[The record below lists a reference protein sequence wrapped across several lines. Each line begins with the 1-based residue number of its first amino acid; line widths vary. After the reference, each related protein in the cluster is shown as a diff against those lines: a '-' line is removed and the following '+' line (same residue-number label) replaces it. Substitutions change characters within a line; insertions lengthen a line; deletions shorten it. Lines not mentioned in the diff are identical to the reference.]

1 MNKKNLL
8 YGLLSIAVI
17 ATLIGCDLFRDLLKL
32 NKDEIPTELPAETQ
46 TGANTFGCYINDTIL
61 FVKDGIAPFMHRSIY
76 AEFNRKDSLLFLYA
90 YSNLGQIS
98 LNISNNIH
106 VGEGE
111 SAPMPS
117 CYFTSK
123 EYEPNSC
130 FLFGGKNIGEVTLSK
145 FDTINR
151 IVSGTF
157 QFVGRC
163 YDDLF
168 EVPGDS
174 TVNVSN
180 GRFDVKLEIY

>member
-1 MNKKNLL
+1 
-8 YGLLSIAVI
+8 LSIAVI

-46 TGANTFGCYINDTIL
+46 TGANTFGCYINDSIL
-61 FVKDGIAPFMHRSIY
+61 FVTHWEFAPFTHGTIH
-76 AEFNRKDSLLFLYA
+76 AGFNRKETVLYVEA
-90 YSNLGQIS
+90 YSELGRIN

-106 VGEGE
+106 IGKGE
-111 SAPMPS
+111 SAPIFSGLFQPA
-117 CYFTSK
+117 
-123 EYEPNSC
+123 ENGPC
-130 FLFGGKNIGEVTLSK
+130 FHFIEKNIGEVTLSK

-157 QFVGRC
+157 QFIGQC
-163 YDDLF
+163 YDPLF

-180 GRFDVKLEIY
+180 GRFDIKLEIY